1 MNDWDQTEKH
11 AKKSWEMN
19 SEFTRLLPTP
29 VPVSPSWK
37 DVVKK
42 HYSKCCSISSLKQKF
57 PISQWLPKYK
67 CSYLKSDIIA
77 GLTVTLTVVP
87 QGLAY
92 AKIAR
97 LPPQYG
103 LYAAFMGC
111 FVYCILGTAKDI
123 TLGPTAIMSLMTA
136 AFGNSPINNDPTY
149 AILLAFFC
157 GIVQLLMGFFNLGIL
172 VNFISYPVINSFTSA
187 AAITISIGQ
196 VKNILGLKKI
206 PRDFLKCVYYT
217 FAKLEETNVWDLL
230 LGVSC
235 LVLVHFIKKL
245 RSINWM
251 DTDETIH
258 WSQKIARNF
267 LWLFGTAANAVIVI
281 SATAIS
287 YAVISQNP
295 DKSVFT
301 LTNDIQEGL
310 PPFRIPDF
318 SIHTKNVTRSTSE
331 ILSDIGP
338 GFIIIPILGILE
350 TIAIGKAFARK
361 NHYKLDPTQ
370 EFIALGAANVFSS
383 FFSSYP
389 VAGSFSRTAINSQ
402 SGVKTPFSNVIT
414 GSAVLLALKT
424 FTPVVKYIPTA
435 ALAAIIIHAVIGMID
450 ASIVLKL
457 WKLKMFF
464 VKSNHWILITRNTN
478 SRPRKNSWLS
488 SIHVIFATVESQLSK
503 SRYGIL
509 IGIAVS
515 LITLLYPL
523 SRPNIQ
529 IHQAATP
536 VLYLELGLQFP
547 AIDYFEDKF
556 IDLLN
561 TGDEPKAIIID
572 CQYIYKLDYTA
583 IQCLFKLVSELNG
596 RNISLILSGLRP
608 SVRNE
613 IVNADITPLLFSSS
627 VESAQELIMKS

>member
-457 WKLKMFF
+457 WKL
-464 VKSNHWILITRNTN
+464 
-478 SRPRKNSWLS
+478 
-488 SIHVIFATVESQLSK
+488 
-503 SRYGIL
+503 YGIL

>member
-1 MNDWDQTEKH
+1 MSETKLRNTQE
-11 AKKSWEMN
+11 KSWEM
-19 SEFTRLLPTP
+19 STEFTRLLPAP
-29 VPVSPSWK
+29 VPVTPHWK

-42 HYSKCCSISSLKQKF
+42 HFSKCCTTSSLKQKF
-57 PISQWLPKYK
+57 PISQWLPKYRF
-67 CSYLKSDIIA
+67 SYLRSDIIA
-77 GLTVTLTVVP
+77 GLTVTLTVIP

-136 AFGNSPINNDPTY
+136 AFGNSPVNNDPTY

-157 GIVQLLMGFFNLGIL
+157 GIIQLLMGFFNLGIL

-217 FAKLEETNVWDLL
+217 FAKLGETNVWDLL

-281 SATAIS
+281 SASAIS

-295 DKSVFT
+295 DKNIFT

-370 EFIALGAANVFSS
+370 EFIALGAANVISS
-383 FFSSYP
+383 FCSSYP

-402 SGVKTPFSNVIT
+402 SGVKTPFGNIIT

-424 FTPVVKYIPTA
+424 FTPVVKYIPAA
-435 ALAAIIIHAVIGMID
+435 ALAAIIIHAVVGMID
-450 ASIVLKL
+450 TSIVMKL
-457 WKLKMFF
+457 WRLKKIDLVIYVITF
-464 VKSNHWILITRNTN
+464 VMSLCIGI
-478 SRPRKNSWLS
+478 
-488 SIHVIFATVESQLSK
+488 E
-503 SRYGIL
+503 YGIL

-561 TGDEPKAIIID
+561 TGDEPKAIIVD

-583 IQCLFKLVSELNG
+583 IQCLFKLVSELNQ

>member
-1 MNDWDQTEKH
+1 MVLVYQTEKH
-11 AKKSWEMN
+11 ARKPWEM
-19 SEFTRLLPTP
+19 STEFTRLLPAP
-29 VPVSPSWK
+29 VPVTPHWK

-42 HYSKCCSISSLKQKF
+42 HFSKCCTTSSLKQKF
-57 PISQWLPKYK
+57 PISQWLPKYRF
-67 CSYLKSDIIA
+67 SYLRSDIIA
-77 GLTVTLTVVP
+77 GLTVTLTVIP

-136 AFGNSPINNDPTY
+136 AFGNSPVNNDPTY

-157 GIVQLLMGFFNLGIL
+157 GIIQLLMGFFNLGIL

-217 FAKLEETNVWDLL
+217 FAKLGETNVWDLL

-267 LWLFGTAANAVIVI
+267 FVVVWNCCKCSHSNI
-281 SATAIS
+281 SFSSILC
-287 YAVISQNP
+287 N
-295 DKSVFT
+295 
-301 LTNDIQEGL
+301 
-310 PPFRIPDF
+310 F

-370 EFIALGAANVFSS
+370 EFIALGAANVISS
-383 FFSSYP
+383 FCSSYP

-402 SGVKTPFSNVIT
+402 SGVKTPFGNIIT

-424 FTPVVKYIPTA
+424 FTPVVKYIPAA
-435 ALAAIIIHAVIGMID
+435 ALAAIIIHAVVGMID
-450 ASIVLKL
+450 TSIVMKL
-457 WKLKMFF
+457 WRLKKIDLVIYVITF
-464 VKSNHWILITRNTN
+464 VMSLCIGI
-478 SRPRKNSWLS
+478 
-488 SIHVIFATVESQLSK
+488 E
-503 SRYGIL
+503 YGIL

-561 TGDEPKAIIID
+561 TGDEPKAIIVD

-583 IQCLFKLVSELNG
+583 IQCLFKLVSELNQ
-596 RNISLILSGLRP
+596 RNTSLILSGLRP